1 MENIAAKIG
10 LEPQQAVIG
19 QRLRTYINL
28 KLAVIGCPLL
38 HALFHIMRD
47 GNFEG
52 RGLNDPAVRELSDPE
67 KALASDWYQARLES
81 TAAVDLEPWSRH
93 MKNLEAFIR
102 RPRNEE
108 TSQRLGLHA
117 RLDAAMEKLRETRL
131 PGYAESLLGAIETQ
145 LIPG

>member
-1 MENIAAKIG
+1 M
-10 LEPQQAVIG
+10 
-19 QRLRTYINL
+19 
-28 KLAVIGCPLL
+28 
-38 HALFHIMRD
+38 
-47 GNFEG
+47 
-52 RGLNDPAVRELSDPE
+52 RELFDPE
-67 KALASDWYQARLES
+67 KALASDWYQACLES
-81 TAAVDLEPWSRH
+81 TAAVDLELWSRH

-131 PGYAESLLGAIETQ
+131 PGYAESLLGAIGTQ